1 MNTLKTWAA
10 AAALV
15 ALSGAAQA
23 GLIDRGDGM
32 IYDDVLKITWL
43 ADMNY
48 AKTSGHDSDGTLNWA
63 DAKDWASG
71 LIFGGYSDWRLP
83 TMNPLTPGLG
93 ELLHLFAVD
102 LGNQEGQSV
111 TNHDGDSAEQIANFA
126 LFSNLQFYYWSGT
139 ADPDNNAAWGIRTT
153 EGRQGNF
160 TVTDGLYAVAVRD
173 GDVTAAVPEPGSMA
187 LAGLALVGLVCTR
200 RRQR

>member
-23 GLIDRGDGM
+23 ALIGQSSPSGDTVK
-32 IYDDVLKITWL
+32 DDSTNLVWL
-43 ADMNY
+43 QDWSYSGAP
-48 AKTSGHDSDGTLNWA
+48 KT
-63 DAKDWASG
+63 WASANLWSSG
-71 LIFGGYSDWRLP
+71 LDYGGYSDWRLP
-83 TMNPLTPGLG
+83 ELG
-93 ELLHLFAVD
+93 EYQALWAAAGSTTSGLLTYFINVADATYWTNTTFLSNAPWGPGIGPEPQTQRLLFDTYDGSGGGVD
-102 LGNQEGQSV
+102 AAGNS
-111 TNHDGDSAEQIANFA
+111 FA
-126 LFSNLQFYYWSGT
+126 T
-139 ADPDNNAAWGIRTT
+139 MTM
-153 EGRQGNF
+153 
-160 TVTDGLYAVAVRD
+160 AVRD